1 MGIITEL
8 IKRFLSE
15 KPQIFK
21 WVRIIGLIAGV
32 VIGIPALLSAYGV
45 DLGASFNTLIAK
57 LVGVAG
63 WVAAF
68 VAQLTATTAAK
79 TEKGIKD

>member
-21 WVRIIGLIAGV
+21 WIRIIGLVAGI
-32 VIGIPALLSAYGV
+32 VIGLPALLSSYGV
-45 DLGASFNTLIAK
+45 DLGASFDTIIAK

-68 VAQLTATTAAK
+68 VAQLTATTSDKA
-79 TEKGIKD
+79 EKGIKD